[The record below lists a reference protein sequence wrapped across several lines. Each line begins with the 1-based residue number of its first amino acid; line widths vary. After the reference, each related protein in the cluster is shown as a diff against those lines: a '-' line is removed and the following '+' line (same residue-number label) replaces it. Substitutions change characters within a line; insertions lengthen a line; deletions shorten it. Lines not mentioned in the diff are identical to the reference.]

1 MQKEEPPNT
10 EDYTEYKSHNIPGR
24 MGMKVPV
31 DKEKGGR
38 RTGRMNPPET
48 TNGTS
53 TSPNKQQ
60 TCKIEDE
67 KSSFSKELARLQF
80 YGAGPKLAGM
90 PTEKTITQKTRGMKL
105 NFDYDPLAKY
115 MCQNCGKGKFA

>member
-1 MQKEEPPNT
+1 
-10 EDYTEYKSHNIPGR
+10 
-24 MGMKVPV
+24 MKVPV

-115 MCQNCGKGKFA
+115 MCQNCGKGKLALLHGVRT